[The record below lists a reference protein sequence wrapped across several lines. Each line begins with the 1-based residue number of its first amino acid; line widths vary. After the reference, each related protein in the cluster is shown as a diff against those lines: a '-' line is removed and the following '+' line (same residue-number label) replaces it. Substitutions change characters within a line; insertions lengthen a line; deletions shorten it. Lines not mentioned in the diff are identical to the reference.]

1 MVCAVCNLLLPVRSV
16 LLFSFFSSSFRLA
29 AAAAIVTLDGA
40 SALGFS
46 ACADAIAS
54 VNFVTREGKRFQE
67 LFWGKALLFRIYGLG
82 FKLNPL
88 ARDSFFRRSL
98 LV

>member
-54 VNFVTREGKRFQE
+54 VNFVTRGGEAFSG
-67 LFWGKALLFRIYGLG
+67 ALLG
-82 FKLNPL
+82 
-88 ARDSFFRRSL
+88 
-98 LV
+98 